1 MTRRE
6 AGSGNKMKERLQ
18 KLLSAAGVCSRRA
31 AEGYITARRVA
42 VNGETA
48 LLGQQADP
56 ETDDIR
62 VDGVPLGR
70 EPEAVYLMLNKPRGY
85 VTTVS
90 DEQGRKTVMDLLTGV
105 SARVYPVGRLDRDS
119 EGLLLL
125 TNDGALTHRLLHPSH
140 EVSKEYRVTV
150 SGPVEHAAE
159 RLSRV
164 RDVVGLP
171 IRPAEVR
178 ELSRKGNRAELSV
191 IIHEGR
197 NRQIRRMCA
206 QCELEVLRLQ
216 RVREHCLELGA
227 LPLGQWRYLT
237 AEEIAGLEEEGPLSE
252 ESVWFCSLLEIAALR
267 LFFMKN
273 AGEKGKKSVSI
284 RRKVW

>member
-1 MTRRE
+1 M
-6 AGSGNKMKERLQ
+6 MQRLQ
-18 KLLSAAGVCSRRA
+18 KLLSDRGVASRRRAEELIREGRVTVNGRIAGLGESADADTDQITVDGIPIPAAAG
-31 AEGYITARRVA
+31 YI
-42 VNGETA
+42 
-48 LLGQQADP
+48 
-56 ETDDIR
+56 
-62 VDGVPLGR
+62 
-70 EPEAVYLMLNKPRGY
+70 YLMLNKPRGY

-105 SARVYPVGRLDRDS
+105 STRVYPVGRLDRDS

-125 TNDGALTHRLLHPSH
+125 TNDGALTQRLLHPSH

-159 RLSRV
+159 RLSRI

-178 ELSRKGNRAELSV
+178 ELSRKGKRAELSV
-191 IIHEGR
+191 TIHEGR

-206 QCELEVLRLQ
+206 QCDLEVLRLQ
-216 RVREHCLELGA
+216 RVREHCLELGT

-237 AEEIAGLEEEGPLSE
+237 AEEITGLKEE
-252 ESVWFCSLLEIAALR
+252 
-267 LFFMKN
+267 
-273 AGEKGKKSVSI
+273 
-284 RRKVW
+284 

>member
-1 MTRRE
+1 
-6 AGSGNKMKERLQ
+6 MKERLQ
-18 KLLSAAGVCSRRA
+18 KILSAAGVCSRRA
-31 AEGYITARRVA
+31 AEGYLTAGRIT

-48 LLGQQADP
+48 QLGQQADP

-62 VDGVPLGR
+62 VDGVPLDRG
-70 EPEAVYLMLNKPRGY
+70 PEAVYLMLNKPRGY

-90 DEQGRKTVMDLLTGV
+90 DEQGRKTVMDLLTGIHT
-105 SARVYPVGRLDRDS
+105 RIYPVGRLDRDS

-125 TNDGALTHRLLHPSH
+125 TNDGALTQRLLHPSH

-159 RLSRV
+159 NLRRI
-164 RDVVGLP
+164 RDVAGMA
-171 IRPAEVR
+171 IRPAEVQMLRR
-178 ELSRKGNRAELSV
+178 EGNRAELRI

-206 QCELEVLRLQ
+206 RCGLEVLRLQ
-216 RVREHCLELGA
+216 RVREHCLELGT

-237 AEEIAGLEEEGPLSE
+237 AEEIA
-252 ESVWFCSLLEIAALR
+252 AL
-267 LFFMKN
+267 
-273 AGEKGKKSVSI
+273 KKE
-284 RRKVW
+284 

>member
-1 MTRRE
+1 MTRRKT
-6 AGSGNKMKERLQ
+6 GSGIRMKERLQ

-31 AEGYITARRVA
+31 AEGYITAGRVT
-42 VNGETA
+42 VNGAIA

-105 SARVYPVGRLDRDS
+105 STRVYPVGRLDRDS

-125 TNDGALTHRLLHPSH
+125 TNDGALTQRLLHPSH

-159 RLSRV
+159 NLRRI
-164 RDVVGLP
+164 RDVAGMA
-171 IRPAEVR
+171 IRPAEVQMLRR
-178 ELSRKGNRAELSV
+178 EGNRAELRIV
-191 IIHEGR
+191 IHEGR

-206 QCELEVLRLQ
+206 RCGLEVLRLQ
-216 RVREHCLELGA
+216 RVREHCLELGT

-237 AEEIAGLEEEGPLSE
+237 AA
-252 ESVWFCSLLEIAALR
+252 EIAAL
-267 LFFMKN
+267 KT
-273 AGEKGKKSVSI
+273 E
-284 RRKVW
+284 

>member
-31 AEGYITARRVA
+31 AEGYITARRVT

-105 SARVYPVGRLDRDS
+105 STRVYPVGRLDRVLFS
-119 EGLLLL
+119 SSGKLRAP
-125 TNDGALTHRLLHPSH
+125 N
-140 EVSKEYRVTV
+140 VT
-150 SGPVEHAAE
+150 P
-159 RLSRV
+159 
-164 RDVVGLP
+164 
-171 IRPAEVR
+171 
-178 ELSRKGNRAELSV
+178 
-191 IIHEGR
+191 
-197 NRQIRRMCA
+197 
-206 QCELEVLRLQ
+206 
-216 RVREHCLELGA
+216 
-227 LPLGQWRYLT
+227 
-237 AEEIAGLEEEGPLSE
+237 
-252 ESVWFCSLLEIAALR
+252 
-267 LFFMKN
+267 
-273 AGEKGKKSVSI
+273 
-284 RRKVW
+284 

>member
-1 MTRRE
+1 MR
-6 AGSGNKMKERLQ
+6 ERLQ
-18 KLLSAAGVCSRRA
+18 KILSAAGVCSRRA
-31 AEGYITARRVA
+31 AEGYLTAGRIT

-48 LLGQQADP
+48 QLGQQADQ

-70 EPEAVYLMLNKPRGY
+70 EPETVYLMLNKPRGY

-90 DEQGRKTVMDLLTGV
+90 DEQGRKTVMDLLTGIHT
-105 SARVYPVGRLDRDS
+105 RVYPVGRLDRDS

-159 RLSRV
+159 NLRRI
-164 RDVVGLP
+164 RDVAGMA
-171 IRPAEVR
+171 IRPAEVQMLCR
-178 ELSRKGNRAELSV
+178 EGNRAELRIV
-191 IIHEGR
+191 IHEGR

-206 QCELEVLRLQ
+206 RCGLEVLRLQ
-216 RVREHCLELGA
+216 RVREHCLELGT

-237 AEEIAGLEEEGPLSE
+237 AA
-252 ESVWFCSLLEIAALR
+252 EIAAL
-267 LFFMKN
+267 KT
-273 AGEKGKKSVSI
+273 E
-284 RRKVW
+284 

>member
-1 MTRRE
+1 
-6 AGSGNKMKERLQ
+6 MKERLQ
-18 KLLSAAGVCSRRA
+18 KILSAAGVCSRRA
-31 AEGYITARRVA
+31 AEGYLTAGRIT

-48 LLGQQADP
+48 QLGQQADP

-70 EPEAVYLMLNKPRGY
+70 EPETVYLMLNKPRGY

-90 DEQGRKTVMDLLTGV
+90 DEQGRKTVMDLLTGIHT
-105 SARVYPVGRLDRDS
+105 RIYPVGRLDRDS

-125 TNDGALTHRLLHPSH
+125 TNDGALTQRLLHPSH

-159 RLSRV
+159 NLRRI
-164 RDVVGLP
+164 RDVAGMA
-171 IRPAEVR
+171 IRAAEVQMLRR
-178 ELSRKGNRAELSV
+178 EGNRAELRIV
-191 IIHEGR
+191 IHEGR

-206 QCELEVLRLQ
+206 RCGLEVLRLQ
-216 RVREHCLELGA
+216 RVREHCLELGT

-237 AEEIAGLEEEGPLSE
+237 AA
-252 ESVWFCSLLEIAALR
+252 EIAAL
-267 LFFMKN
+267 KT
-273 AGEKGKKSVSI
+273 E
-284 RRKVW
+284 

>member
-1 MTRRE
+1 
-6 AGSGNKMKERLQ
+6 MKERLQ

-31 AEGYITARRVA
+31 AEGYITAGRVA

-105 SARVYPVGRLDRDS
+105 STRVYPVGRLDRDS

-191 IIHEGR
+191 IIHEGGTAR
-197 NRQIRRMCA
+197 SGGCA
-206 QCELEVLRLQ
+206 HSASWRSSAPAGA
-216 RVREHCLELGA
+216 GA
-227 LPLGQWRYLT
+227 LSGAWGAAAGAVAVLNDGGDRRTERGMT
-237 AEEIAGLEEEGPLSE
+237 A
-252 ESVWFCSLLEIAALR
+252 F
-267 LFFMKN
+267 
-273 AGEKGKKSVSI
+273 
-284 RRKVW
+284 RRKHQVLQPP

>member
-1 MTRRE
+1 
-6 AGSGNKMKERLQ
+6 MKERLQ
-18 KLLSAAGVCSRRA
+18 KILSAAGVCSRRA
-31 AEGYITARRVA
+31 AEGYLTAGRIT

-48 LLGQQADP
+48 QLGQQADP

-62 VDGVPLGR
+62 VDGVPLDR

-105 SARVYPVGRLDRDS
+105 HTRIYPVGRLDRDS

-125 TNDGALTHRLLHPSH
+125 TNDGALTQRLLHPSH

-159 RLSRV
+159 NLRRI
-164 RDVVGLP
+164 RDVAGMA
-171 IRPAEVR
+171 IRPAEVQMLRR
-178 ELSRKGNRAELSV
+178 EGNRAELRIV
-191 IIHEGR
+191 IHEGR
-197 NRQIRRMCA
+197 TRQIRRMCA
-206 QCELEVLRLQ
+206 RCGLEVLRLQ
-216 RVREHCLELGA
+216 RVREHCLELGT

-237 AEEIAGLEEEGPLSE
+237 AA
-252 ESVWFCSLLEIAALR
+252 EIAAL
-267 LFFMKN
+267 KT
-273 AGEKGKKSVSI
+273 E
-284 RRKVW
+284 

>member
-1 MTRRE
+1 MTRRKT
-6 AGSGNKMKERLQ
+6 GSGIRMKERLQ

-31 AEGYITARRVA
+31 AEGYITAGRVA

-105 SARVYPVGRLDRDS
+105 STRVYPVGRLDRDS

-159 RLSRV
+159 RLSRI

-178 ELSRKGNRAELSV
+178 ELSRIRPAQVRLLRQDEGQAVFSIV
-191 IIHEGR
+191 IHEGR

-237 AEEIAGLEEEGPLSE
+237 AEEITGLKEE
-252 ESVWFCSLLEIAALR
+252 
-267 LFFMKN
+267 
-273 AGEKGKKSVSI
+273 
-284 RRKVW
+284 

>member
-1 MTRRE
+1 MTRRKT
-6 AGSGNKMKERLQ
+6 GSGIRMKERLQ

-31 AEGYITARRVA
+31 AEGYITAGRVT

-105 SARVYPVGRLDRDS
+105 STRVYPVGRLDRDS

-125 TNDGALTHRLLHPSH
+125 TNDGVLTHRLLHPSH

-216 RVREHCLELGA
+216 RVREHCLELGT

-237 AEEIAGLEEEGPLSE
+237 AEEIAGLKEELTA
-252 ESVWFCSLLEIAALR
+252 F
-267 LFFMKN
+267 
-273 AGEKGKKSVSI
+273 
-284 RRKVW
+284 RRKRQVLQPP

>member
-1 MTRRE
+1 
-6 AGSGNKMKERLQ
+6 MKERLQ
-18 KLLSAAGVCSRRA
+18 KILSAAGVCSRRA
-31 AEGYITARRVA
+31 AEGYLTAGRIT

-48 LLGQQADP
+48 QLGQQADP

-90 DEQGRKTVMDLLTGV
+90 DEQGRKTVMDLLTGIHT
-105 SARVYPVGRLDRDS
+105 RIYPVGRLDRDS

-125 TNDGALTHRLLHPSH
+125 TNDGALTQRLLHPSH

-159 RLSRV
+159 NLRRI
-164 RDVVGLP
+164 RDVAGMA
-171 IRPAEVR
+171 IRPAEVQMLRR
-178 ELSRKGNRAELSV
+178 EGNRAELRI

-206 QCELEVLRLQ
+206 RCGLEVLRLQ
-216 RVREHCLELGA
+216 RVREHCLELGT

-237 AEEIAGLEEEGPLSE
+237 AA
-252 ESVWFCSLLEIAALR
+252 EIAAL
-267 LFFMKN
+267 K
-273 AGEKGKKSVSI
+273 AE
-284 RRKVW
+284 

>member
-1 MTRRE
+1 MAAQRLDKIIASTGRWSRRE
-6 AGSGNKMKERLQ
+6 VKELVRQ
-18 KLLSAAGVCSRRA
+18 GRVTVNGAAARSAEEKTDPET
-31 AEGYITARRVA
+31 AEIT
-42 VNGETA
+42 VNGEA
-48 LLGQQADP
+48 LPWRQY
-56 ETDDIR
+56 TW
-62 VDGVPLGR
+62 V
-70 EPEAVYLMLNKPRGY
+70 MLNKPAGYLSATEDGRGA
-85 VTTVS
+85 TVL
-90 DEQGRKTVMDLLTGV
+90 DLLPQELQ
-105 SARVYPVGRLDRDS
+105 RQHLFPVGRLDKDT

-237 AEEIAGLEEEGPLSE
+237 AEEIAGLKEE
-252 ESVWFCSLLEIAALR
+252 
-267 LFFMKN
+267 
-273 AGEKGKKSVSI
+273 
-284 RRKVW
+284 

>member
-1 MTRRE
+1 
-6 AGSGNKMKERLQ
+6 MKERLQ
-18 KLLSAAGVCSRRA
+18 KILSAAGVCSRRA
-31 AEGYITARRVA
+31 AEGYLTAGRIT

-48 LLGQQADP
+48 QLGQQADP

-70 EPEAVYLMLNKPRGY
+70 EPETVYLMLNKPRGY

-105 SARVYPVGRLDRDS
+105 HTRIYPVGRLDRDS

-125 TNDGALTHRLLHPSH
+125 TNDGALTQRLLHPSH

-159 RLSRV
+159 NLRRI
-164 RDVVGLP
+164 RDVAGMA
-171 IRPAEVR
+171 IRPAEVQMLRR
-178 ELSRKGNRAELSV
+178 EGNRAELRIV
-191 IIHEGR
+191 IHEGR

-206 QCELEVLRLQ
+206 RCGLEVLRLQ
-216 RVREHCLELGA
+216 RVREHCLELGT

-237 AEEIAGLEEEGPLSE
+237 AA
-252 ESVWFCSLLEIAALR
+252 EIAAL
-267 LFFMKN
+267 KT
-273 AGEKGKKSVSI
+273 E
-284 RRKVW
+284 

>member
-1 MTRRE
+1 M
-6 AGSGNKMKERLQ
+6 
-18 KLLSAAGVCSRRA
+18 
-31 AEGYITARRVA
+31 ARDVIA
-42 VNGETA
+42 
-48 LLGQQADP
+48 
-56 ETDDIR
+56 I
-62 VDGVPLGR
+62 DGVKVALQR
-70 EPEAVYLMLNKPRGY
+70 KKHNVYIMLHKPRGFI
-85 VTTVS
+85 TTTS
-90 DEQGRKTVMDLLTGV
+90 DERGRKTVMDLLTGV
-105 SARVYPVGRLDRDS
+105 STRVYPVGRLDRDS

-159 RLSRV
+159 RLSRI

-237 AEEIAGLEEEGPLSE
+237 AEEIAGLEEE
-252 ESVWFCSLLEIAALR
+252 
-267 LFFMKN
+267 
-273 AGEKGKKSVSI
+273 
-284 RRKVW
+284 

>member
-1 MTRRE
+1 
-6 AGSGNKMKERLQ
+6 MKERLQ
-18 KLLSAAGVCSRRA
+18 KILSAAGVCSRRA
-31 AEGYITARRVA
+31 AEGYLTAGRIT

-48 LLGQQADP
+48 QLGQQADP

-70 EPEAVYLMLNKPRGY
+70 EPETVYLMLNKPRGY

-105 SARVYPVGRLDRDS
+105 HTRIYPVGRLDRDS

-125 TNDGALTHRLLHPSH
+125 TNDGALTQRLLHPSH
-140 EVSKEYRVTV
+140 EVSKEYHVTV

-159 RLSRV
+159 NLRRI
-164 RDVVGLP
+164 RDVAGMA
-171 IRPAEVR
+171 IRPAEVQMLR
-178 ELSRKGNRAELSV
+178 RKGNRAELRIV
-191 IIHEGR
+191 IHEGR

-206 QCELEVLRLQ
+206 RCGLEVLRLQ
-216 RVREHCLELGA
+216 RVREHCLELGT

-237 AEEIAGLEEEGPLSE
+237 A
-252 ESVWFCSLLEIAALR
+252 VEIAAL
-267 LFFMKN
+267 KT
-273 AGEKGKKSVSI
+273 E
-284 RRKVW
+284 